1 MTTIVG
7 ICASLRSGSF
17 HAALLR
23 GEMRKRLERFLAGF
37 AGFVRAG
44 SAT

>member
-7 ICASLRSGSF
+7 ICGSLRSGSF
-17 HAALLR
+17 NPALPR
-23 GEMRKRLERFLAGF
+23 DEMRKRLERFLAGF

-44 SAT
+44 PAT